1 MGVNGIYGLS
11 GSGIDVE
18 SLVKV
23 GMLSKQKQYDKL
35 YKSEVK
41 QEWEKEI
48 FSGLYTDLN
57 TFKYSTLSD
66 YKMQSNMSA
75 MKAATSNDQTV
86 TATANGAAV
95 AMSHKVKVTS
105 MSSNA
110 YLLSNDKIT
119 RANTS
124 ESAKDSIQLKDSLFS
139 DIKEEDGK
147 IKYKLVGQE
156 DYTEVDRDAVAVSFV
171 VKGSDESLEEDQ
183 KLKQT
188 VSYTFADLLEG
199 KTFNDLAADVNG
211 TMAGVQASY
220 DTATDTFSFYNSTS
234 GSEGKI
240 SFDLAAADEGGTFG
254 AQLLNNLHLAQ
265 SRDGELI
272 KGTRNEN
279 GEWVEDEAHGQLEM
293 TFAAGEKMEAA
304 GSNGKVNID
313 GKEYTDIKDNRITV
327 SGVTYNLLNVSEKD
341 AEGNFK
347 PTTIT
352 VTQDSDTIIDY
363 VKKFVEDY
371 NKTLDNLREKYDTKN
386 WNADDLQADYEPLTK
401 QEQSSM
407 TAEQV
412 EKWNAKAKAGLLYHN
427 STIGNI
433 IDAMRDAIANPVQSV
448 NSKYN
453 SAYAIGITE
462 TDNKGHLTLDTDKL
476 KEALAAD
483 ADCVYQIFANDQDN
497 YYYADANK
505 KQAYMAEDDYNNR
518 GIINRLYYNAMT
530 DGIKNIE
537 DYAGVTS
544 SPDDQSTLGL
554 AIQGLKDRM
563 TDFKTMMDAYQ
574 SKLYSKY
581 DAMEVMI
588 SRMSS
593 MYGTIF
599 GTGQ

>member
-11 GSGIDVE
+11 GSGLDVE

-23 GMLSKQKQYDKL
+23 GMLSKQKSYDKL

-95 AMSHKVKVTS
+95 AMAHKVKVTS
-105 MSSNA
+105 LSSNA
-110 YLLSNDKIT
+110 YLLSNDKID
-119 RANTS
+119 RVGVDADGKVIS
-124 ESAKDSIQLKDSLFS
+124 DSIRLKDSLFS
-139 DIKEEDGK
+139 EIKEEDGK
-147 IKYKLVGQE
+147 IKYKLAGDT

-171 VKGSDESLEEDQ
+171 IKGDDKTLEEDE
-183 KLKQT
+183 KKKQT
-188 VSYTFADLLEG
+188 VSYTFADLLNG

-211 TMAGVQASY
+211 TGSGVQASY
-220 DTATDTFSFYNSTS
+220 DTATDTFSFYNATS

-240 SFDLAAADEGGTFG
+240 SFELAGADAGGTFG
-254 AQLLNNLHLAQ
+254 AQLLSNLKLQQ
-265 SRDGELI
+265 SQDGELVGETLAFTA
-272 KGTRNEN
+272 GTEQ
-279 GEWVEDEAHGQLEM
+279 GI
-293 TFAAGEKMEAA
+293 A
-304 GSNGKVNID
+304 GSNGEVVID
-313 GKEYTDIKDNRITV
+313 GKTYTDIKDNRVTV

-341 AEGNFK
+341 TDGSYK
-347 PTTIT
+347 PTTVT
-352 VTQDSDTIIDY
+352 VTQDTDTIIDY

-386 WNADDLQADYEPLTK
+386 WNADDLEADYEPLTK
-401 QEQSSM
+401 QEQASM

-412 EKWNAKAKAGLLYHN
+412 EKWNTKAKAGLLYHN

-462 TDNKGHLTLDTDKL
+462 SDNKGHLTLDTDKL
-476 KEALAAD
+476 KEALSAD

-505 KQAYMAEDDYNNR
+505 KQEYMLKDDYNNR

-530 DGIKNIE
+530 DGISNIE

-544 SPDDQSTLGL
+544 DPNDQSTLGL
-554 AIQGLKDRM
+554 AIQGLKDKM

-574 SKLYSKY
+574 SKLYNKY

-593 MYGTIF
+593 MYNTIF

>member
-11 GSGIDVE
+11 GSGLDVE

-23 GMLSKQKQYDKL
+23 GMLSKQKSYDKL

-95 AMSHKVKVTS
+95 AMAHKVKVTS
-105 MSSNA
+105 LSSNA
-110 YLLSNDKIT
+110 YLLSNDKID
-119 RANTS
+119 RVGVDADGKVIS
-124 ESAKDSIQLKDSLFS
+124 DSIRLKDSLFS
-139 DIKEEDGK
+139 EIKEEDGK
-147 IKYKLVGQE
+147 IKYKLAGDT

-171 VKGSDESLEEDQ
+171 IKGDDKTLEEDE
-183 KLKQT
+183 KKKQT
-188 VSYTFADLLEG
+188 VSYTFADLLNG
-199 KTFNDLAADVNG
+199 KTFNDLAADVNATG
-211 TMAGVQASY
+211 AGVQASY
-220 DTATDTFSFYNSTS
+220 DTATDTFSFYNATS

-240 SFDLAAADEGGTFG
+240 SFELAGADAGGTFG
-254 AQLLNNLHLAQ
+254 AQLLSNLKLQQ
-265 SRDGELI
+265 SQDGELVGETLAFTA
-272 KGTRNEN
+272 GTEQ
-279 GEWVEDEAHGQLEM
+279 GI
-293 TFAAGEKMEAA
+293 A
-304 GSNGKVNID
+304 GSNGEVVID
-313 GKEYTDIKDNRITV
+313 GKTYTDIKDNRITV
-327 SGVTYNLLNVSEKD
+327 SGVTYSLLNVSED
-341 AEGNFK
+341 NK

-352 VTQDSDTIIDY
+352 VTQDTDTIIDY

-386 WNADDLQADYEPLTK
+386 WNADDLEADYEPLTK

-412 EKWNAKAKAGLLYHN
+412 EKWNEKAKAGLLYHN

-433 IDAMRDAIANPVQSV
+433 IDAMRDAISTPVQSV
-448 NSKYN
+448 NSSYN
-453 SAYAIGITE
+453 SAYAIGISESDT
-462 TDNKGHLTLDTDKL
+462 KGHLTLDTDKL

-505 KQAYMAEDDYNNR
+505 KMEYMKEDDYNNR

-530 DGIKNIE
+530 DGISNIE

-544 SPDDQSTLGL
+544 DPNDQSTLGL
-554 AIQGLKDRM
+554 AIQGLKDKM

-574 SKLYSKY
+574 SKLYNKY

-593 MYGTIF
+593 MYNTIF